1 MINEMGLIQVYT
13 GDGKGKTTATL
24 GLALRACGHNYK
36 VLMIQFLK
44 DDPNYGEFKIGD
56 CLSNFE
62 IRQVGR
68 NCFVDFSNP
77 DPIDVKMVADGWQ
90 QAKEA
95 ITSKK
100 YDMVILDELNIVM
113 DKGLL
118 DTKEVVD
125 FLRETRGLPVEIVLT
140 GRYAPQEI
148 IDLADLVTE
157 MKDIKHYFSKG
168 IDSRDGIDH

>member
-13 GDGKGKTTATL
+13 GDGKGKTTAAL

-44 DDPNYGEFKIGD
+44 DDPNYGEFKAAD
-56 CLSNFE
+56 FLSDFA

-68 NCFVDFSNP
+68 DCFVDFSNP

-90 QAKEA
+90 EAKEA
-95 ITSKK
+95 ILSKK
-100 YDMVILDELNIVM
+100 YDMVILDELNIAM
-113 DKGLL
+113 DKNLL
-118 DTKEVVD
+118 DTKKVVD

-140 GRYAPQEI
+140 GRYAPKEI

-157 MKDIKHYFSKG
+157 MKDIKHYFTKG